1 MDNRE
6 NINWNEEI
14 DQLREQVRSQEARI
28 AALEA
33 ELAGMRQTAPQPQ
46 AAPPNWQ
53 QMPPQQAPPAWQQ
66 TQGQPRPA
74 SPNWQQMPPQPQRW
88 PKPPKPKQKLS
99 ETAVG
104 KYGVGVLASVLIL
117 LGVFTAVQIF
127 WGRIPDILKL
137 MLLLWAGAGIAAL
150 GYVFTMKTNRQNGFW
165 QSVTATGA
173 AIVFIALAAGAL
185 AWKLYGP
192 AVLGILLFLW
202 FLVCLFA
209 SGKIQS
215 RVFYVVSY
223 IGANVAML
231 LAILQIE
238 KGWEVQAVV
247 GFGLLALVMPAV
259 GIARQKKEVI
269 LPWLNYIF
277 LNLTAI
283 LCAQEIPRWD
293 EKDWLGPIVL
303 TAVQALSAA
312 AALMEAGFIMRGDK
326 PWKRVW
332 KAILG
337 LIPVV
342 LLVGA
347 FFQECPEYGDPL
359 LPPMAAGS
367 IPVLLMVL
375 AGAVLMREK
384 QNLEFAPVLA
394 GAIAWCA
401 VRIPEDV
408 ELVPQILP
416 AAVLFAAGMAVISK
430 REERELR
437 LAAYVWYLVML
448 AGAFSIDW
456 PGELQLLTA
465 AVVLTAEGL
474 WLYLSAVKR
483 PVIFPLLEPL
493 LFALVTPLPV
503 YLLLFEDFTAVNL
516 PEILPVAA
524 SVVMFVFFKLTRLVP
539 ASVIDQEAAGPAVPG
554 REAIRR
560 KADGEWILAEVI
572 AHGAATIFQLT
583 VYLTTFSLFSSYEP
597 TLVDKTVN
605 PVLLLALAAAGIY
618 GAVVSGRILLAVPAV
633 FSLNC
638 SLFYIADVLMDG
650 DGTALF
656 VSILGIVASA
666 LLIGIGFAA
675 RRKNLRIMG
684 LITMIIYV
692 LKISVFDLA
701 ESTAR
706 GMNVLLLI
714 LGGLVCFAIS
724 FTYNRL
730 DKKYGEKREMSPP
743 PDFTGIN
750 GGPQGR

>member
-1 MDNRE
+1 
-6 NINWNEEI
+6 
-14 DQLREQVRSQEARI
+14 
-28 AALEA
+28 
-33 ELAGMRQTAPQPQ
+33 
-46 AAPPNWQ
+46 
-53 QMPPQQAPPAWQQ
+53 
-66 TQGQPRPA
+66 
-74 SPNWQQMPPQPQRW
+74 
-88 PKPPKPKQKLS
+88 
-99 ETAVG
+99 
-104 KYGVGVLASVLIL
+104 
-117 LGVFTAVQIF
+117 
-127 WGRIPDILKL
+127 
-137 MLLLWAGAGIAAL
+137 
-150 GYVFTMKTNRQNGFW
+150 
-165 QSVTATGA
+165 
-173 AIVFIALAAGAL
+173 
-185 AWKLYGP
+185 
-192 AVLGILLFLW
+192 
-202 FLVCLFA
+202 
-209 SGKIQS
+209 
-215 RVFYVVSY
+215 
-223 IGANVAML
+223 
-231 LAILQIE
+231 
-238 KGWEVQAVV
+238 
-247 GFGLLALVMPAV
+247 
-259 GIARQKKEVI
+259 
-269 LPWLNYIF
+269 
-277 LNLTAI
+277 
-283 LCAQEIPRWD
+283 
-293 EKDWLGPIVL
+293 
-303 TAVQALSAA
+303 
-312 AALMEAGFIMRGDK
+312 MEAGFIMRGDK

-408 ELVPQILP
+408 ELVPQILL

-483 PVIFPLLEPL
+483 PVIFSILEPL

-539 ASVIDQEAAGPAVPG
+539 ASVKDQEAAGSAVPG

-560 KADGEWILAEVI
+560 KADGEWILAEII
-572 AHGAATIFQLT
+572 AHGAAAIFQLT